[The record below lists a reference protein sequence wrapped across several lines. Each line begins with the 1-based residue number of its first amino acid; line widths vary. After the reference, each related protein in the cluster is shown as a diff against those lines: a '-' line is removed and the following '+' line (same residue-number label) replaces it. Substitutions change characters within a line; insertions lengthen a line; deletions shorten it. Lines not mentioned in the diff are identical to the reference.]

1 MKSCEQYRE
10 EISALLDGELP
21 EAESVQLRAH
31 IAACPEC
38 RQVYDA
44 FAALHG
50 GLSTLEPAPDTLAKS
65 VMRQIRKP
73 KTLRWQRYLAA
84 AACLVLVCA
93 GAAKLLGGPFFGGG
107 SSASTM
113 GAIHERA
120 DSAVSQAAPAA
131 AESAEE
137 KLYATE
143 APAAAAPADPLPA
156 PTAEAGSGETRMSV
170 CAAANGAATLGADSA
185 LADLA
190 VDTEAGIPE
199 VPGRAPDRT
208 AELPEGC
215 LEIWDEGET
224 MVCRLG
230 DWVFVPA
237 DPADILALLEG

>member
-1 MKSCEQYRE
+1 V
-10 EISALLDGELP
+10 SADQK
-21 EAESVQLRAH
+21 AEN
-31 IAACPEC
+31 
-38 RQVYDA
+38 
-44 FAALHG
+44 AALAA
-50 GLSTLEPAPDTLAKS
+50 L
-65 VMRQIRKP
+65 
-73 KTLRWQRYLAA
+73 LAA
-84 AACLVLVCA
+84 AACLPWSRRGVKLF
-93 GAAKLLGGPFFGGG
+93 AALLRRRKQRLTMVP
-107 SSASTM
+107 STS
-113 GAIHERA
+113 GRTLP
-120 DSAVSQAAPAA
+120 SPSAPAA

-156 PTAEAGSGETRMSV
+156 PPAEAGSGETRMSV
-170 CAAANGAATLGADSA
+170 CAAANGAATLGAASA